1 MYKNT
6 SEAHTNIAG
15 LVKLSKGTGIK
26 LKVISQ
32 LKVKTGED
40 VFVTTIKATHQCNRK
55 YLLRGFGDGNY
66 KAIDTF
72 ADLKTQVLQM

>member
-55 YLLRGFGDGNY
+55 YLLITELLTPLWIKNPSL
-66 KAIDTF
+66 TH
-72 ADLKTQVLQM
+72 